1 MPQDNVNS
9 DIMQLDIG
17 KLDVLQWGRA
27 GKVLTF
33 WRQYDWVEKL
43 SATLSQNIGVQT

>member
-17 KLDVLQWGRA
+17 KCLYLLQWGRA

-33 WRQYDWVEKL
+33 WRQ
-43 SATLSQNIGVQT
+43 